1 MKRRVAAILMA
12 LCVLMLGAQ
21 TALCVDIPEERQ
33 LPRLVDRADLLTDQ
47 EEADLLA
54 RLDEIS
60 QRRQCDVAV
69 VTVETLEGKT
79 ARAYADDF
87 YDANGYGMGSGDDG
101 ILLLVCMGS
110 RDWWITTYGLG
121 TDAMTDAAL
130 DYVSQSFL
138 PDLSSGNYSGAFTTF
153 ATLSDRV
160 IGMALE
166 GQPFREED
174 IPEPYAWWYI
184 PVALGIG
191 FIPAIIAVSS
201 MKRQLRTVRRQSGAS
216 DYTKAGSF
224 AITDRKEIY
233 LYQTMSKRA
242 RPKDTGRSSGS
253 SGGSRTHVSSSGRS
267 HGGGG
272 GKF

>member
-1 MKRRVAAILMA
+1 MEKTQDAILVVSFGTSYAEARERCIGGVEDRIRQAFPGCTVARAFTSGVKM
-12 LCVLMLGAQ
+12 CIRDRRMLGAQ

-184 PVALGIG
+184 LSLIH
-191 FIPAIIAVSS
+191 I
-201 MKRQLRTVRRQSGAS
+201 
-216 DYTKAGSF
+216 
-224 AITDRKEIY
+224 
-233 LYQTMSKRA
+233 
-242 RPKDTGRSSGS
+242 
-253 SGGSRTHVSSSGRS
+253 
-267 HGGGG
+267 
-272 GKF
+272 